1 MEKRGRFSK
10 TIIAFFVL
18 FLLWTAL
25 QFLAPMFLPQDS
37 VEDLTGITVVID
49 NEGVISEMPF
59 PWNAIY
65 STGDSL
71 CHQKA
76 DRCLYINGNQMPFCS
91 RCTAIWLGLA
101 IGLGFM
107 VFYKIQLDGKFIF
120 AIIIGLVPVGI
131 DGLGQNFGFWEST
144 NMVRVIT
151 GGLIGFICGA
161 AIGVIIDEIKKFKSL
176 KNEVNNQ

>member
-18 FLLWTAL
+18 FFLWAVL
-25 QFLAPMFLPQDS
+25 QFLAPMFLPQGS
-37 VEDLTGITVVID
+37 VVDLTGITVIAD
-49 NEGVISEMPF
+49 NEEAISEMPF

-76 DRCLYINGNQMPFCS
+76 DRCLFINENQMPFCS
-91 RCTAIWLGLA
+91 RCTTIWLGLA

-120 AIIIGLVPVGI
+120 AIIMGLVPIGI
-131 DGLGQNFGFWEST
+131 DGLGQLFGFWEST
-144 NMVRVIT
+144 NAIRVVT
-151 GGLIGFICGA
+151 GLMIGIVCGI
-161 AIGVIIDEIKKFKSL
+161 AIGLIIDEIREMRQAKNIKK
-176 KNEVNNQ
+176 

>member
-49 NEGVISEMPF
+49 NEGAINEMPF
-59 PWNAIY
+59 PWNVIY

-76 DRCLYINGNQMPFCS
+76 DRCLFINGNQMPFCS

-101 IGLGFM
+101 VGLGFM
-107 VFYKIQLDGKFIF
+107 IVYKIQLDRKFIF
-120 AIIIGLVPVGI
+120 LIIMGLVPVGI
-131 DGLGQNFGFWEST
+131 DGLGQLFGFWEST
-144 NMVRVIT
+144 NVIRMVT
-151 GGLIGFICGA
+151 GLLTGIVCGV
-161 AIGVIIDEIKKFKSL
+161 AIGLIIDEIREIRQAKNIKK
-176 KNEVNNQ
+176 